1 MDKLL
6 ELIRNLFNSDK
17 VTIDEA
23 GQKTIALEPLLT
35 EVEGFKLFD
44 TTEEMKETAEDETK
58 EDKKENVTVDYAFKS
73 DLIEILARLDRLE
86 KAIDIVDNL
95 GTVKDEEGT
104 FEIW

>member
-1 MDKLL
+1 MEKLL

-44 TTEEMKETAEDETK
+44 TTEEMKEAAEDEK
-58 EDKKENVTVDYAFKS
+58 EGVAVDYAFKP

-86 KAIDIVDNL
+86 KAIDIVDDL
-95 GTVKDEEGT
+95 GVEKDDEGNI
-104 FEIW
+104 EIW

>member
-1 MDKLL
+1 MEKLL

-44 TTEEMKETAEDETK
+44 TTEEMKEAAEDEIK
-58 EDKKENVTVDYAFKS
+58 EDKKEGVAVDYAFKS

-86 KAIDIVDNL
+86 KAIDIVDDL
-95 GTVKDEEGT
+95 GVVKDEEGNI
-104 FEIW
+104 EIW

>member
-17 VTIDEA
+17 VTVDEA

-44 TTEEMKETAEDETK
+44 TTDEMKEAAEDEIK
-58 EDKKENVTVDYAFKS
+58 EDKKEDVTIDYAFKS
-73 DLIEILARLDRLE
+73 DLVEILARLERLE
-86 KAIDIVDNL
+86 KAIDIVDDL
-95 GTVKDEEGT
+95 GVVKDEEGNV
-104 FEIW
+104 EIW

>member
-44 TTEEMKETAEDETK
+44 TTEEMKEAAEDETK
-58 EDKKENVTVDYAFKS
+58 AEKSEDVAIDYAFKS

-86 KAIDIVDNL
+86 KVIDIVDDL
-95 GTVKDEEGT
+95 GVVKDEEGNI
-104 FEIW
+104 EIW

>member
-44 TTEEMKETAEDETK
+44 TTEEMKEAAEDETK
-58 EDKKENVTVDYAFKS
+58 AEGVTIDYVFKS

-86 KAIDIVDNL
+86 KAIDIVDDL
-95 GTVKDEEGT
+95 GVVKDEEGNI
-104 FEIW
+104 EIW

>member
-44 TTEEMKETAEDETK
+44 TPEEMKEVAEDETK
-58 EDKKENVTVDYAFKS
+58 AEKTEDVTIDYVFKS
-73 DLIEILARLDRLE
+73 DLVDILARLDRLE
-86 KAIDIVDNL
+86 KAIDIIDDL
-95 GTVKDEEGT
+95 GVVKDDEGNV
-104 FEIW
+104 EIW

>member
-44 TTEEMKETAEDETK
+44 TAEEMKEAAEDETK
-58 EDKKENVTVDYAFKS
+58 AEDVTIDYAFKS

-86 KAIDIVDNL
+86 KVIDIVDDL
-95 GTVKDEEGT
+95 GVVKDEEGNI
-104 FEIW
+104 EIW

>member
-1 MDKLL
+1 MEKLL

-44 TTEEMKETAEDETK
+44 TTEEMKEAAEDEIK
-58 EDKKENVTVDYAFKS
+58 EDKKEGVTVDYAFKS

-95 GTVKDEEGT
+95 GVVKDDEGNI
-104 FEIW
+104 EVW

>member
-17 VTIDEA
+17 VTVDEA

-44 TTEEMKETAEDETK
+44 TTDEMKEAAEDEIK
-58 EDKKENVTVDYAFKS
+58 EDKKEDVTIDYAFKS
-73 DLIEILARLDRLE
+73 DLVEILARLERLE
-86 KAIDIVDNL
+86 KAIDIVDDL
-95 GTVKDEEGT
+95 VVVKDEEGNV
-104 FEIW
+104 EIW

>member
-1 MDKLL
+1 MEKLL

-44 TTEEMKETAEDETK
+44 TTEEMKEAAEDETK
-58 EDKKENVTVDYAFKS
+58 EDKKEGVAVDYAFKS

-86 KAIDIVDNL
+86 KAIDIVDDL
-95 GTVKDEEGT
+95 GVEKDDEGNI
-104 FEIW
+104 EIW

>member
-6 ELIRNLFNSDK
+6 ELIRNIFNSDK

-44 TTEEMKETAEDETK
+44 TPEKMKETAEDETK
-58 EDKKENVTVDYAFKS
+58 EEKKENITVDYAFKS

-86 KAIDIVDNL
+86 KAIDIVDDL
-95 GTVKDEEGT
+95 GIVKDEEGNI
-104 FEIW
+104 EIW

>member
-1 MDKLL
+1 MEKLL

-44 TTEEMKETAEDETK
+44 TTEEMKEAAEDEIK
-58 EDKKENVTVDYAFKS
+58 EDKKENVAVDYVFKS
-73 DLIEILARLDRLE
+73 DLIEILSRLDRLE
-86 KAIDIVDNL
+86 KAIDIVDDL
-95 GTVKDEEGT
+95 GVVKDEEGNV
-104 FEIW
+104 EIW